1 MAGSAGEDY
10 DRVGVR
16 GYSRL
21 VGDGPRCGRLQHYKP
36 TKGEKRLSPRKGELT
51 TRSRIVVVFAGILVL
66 LAVVATLSIAALK
79 EYQATGPV
87 TDIDEKGKTLSITKG
102 KEIWQFSTEG
112 LTDLKA
118 KKGDKVTVYYTMIA
132 KKVEVKKK

>member
-1 MAGSAGEDY
+1 MSDTTA
-10 DRVGVR
+10 
-16 GYSRL
+16 
-21 VGDGPRCGRLQHYKP
+21 LQPYEGQP
-36 TKGEKRLSPRKGELT
+36 EAVALKGELT
-51 TRSRIVVVFAGILVL
+51 MRSRFVVVFAGILIL

-102 KEIWQFSTEG
+102 KETWQFSTEG